1 MPSYRTLDDVT
12 VEYFTQHS
20 DEIER
25 FLNERF
31 AEYAVAGD
39 VAALPVKGAAD
50 SLICCQPTA
59 R

>member
-1 MPSYRTLDDVT
+1 MRSYRTLDDVT
-12 VEYFTQHS
+12 VEYFTHPK
-20 DEIER
+20 EIEPV
-25 FLNERF
+25 LNERF